1 MPSKAKSRILSEVH
15 ETAQGLHRVGGISD
29 QEMREFDALCL
40 EPVPSYDADTIRKL
54 RKRLDV
60 SQVMLASVL
69 NTSVSTVQK
78 WEVGAK
84 KPGGPSNKLLF
95 LLDRKGLDAL
105 LP

>member
-1 MPSKAKSRILSEVH
+1 MPKYKSRICEAVH
-15 ETAQGLHRVGGISD
+15 ETASDMHCGGCITD
-29 QEMREFDALCL
+29 AEMREFDALCL

-78 WEVGAK
+78 WDVGAK